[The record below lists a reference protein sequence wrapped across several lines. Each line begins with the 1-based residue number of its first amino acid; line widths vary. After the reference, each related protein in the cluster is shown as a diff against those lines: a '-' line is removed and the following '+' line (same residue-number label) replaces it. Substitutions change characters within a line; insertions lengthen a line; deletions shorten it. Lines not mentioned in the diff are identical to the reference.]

1 MWTQGIAANTTNSIH
16 CDSNHLTQNL
26 RSPTANDDFSSNFQE
41 TRRSGS
47 GRHEQFQPYIR
58 DRDLIELRGRCSQL
72 EKTVRWWS
80 DCTNNWREKWS
91 CVRDERNHLREEL
104 RRTKLALTALQ
115 RQNEEL
121 NHRLD
126 EFSISENKNDPQTL
140 AHVLETPNPTDSS
153 DKSKIE
159 QLERENSELKDQ
171 LALLTQRL
179 SRSDHHSRHRLRC
192 SRSSGASSCSGSR
205 SPSTSGSGCSGSHS
219 GSASASVSSHTSL
232 AASPT
237 PPKHDKQ
244 SKVDQSSGEPDK
256 SWSM

>member
-1 MWTQGIAANTTNSIH
+1 MWTQGIATNTTTSIH
-16 CDSNHLTQNL
+16 CDSNQLTQNL
-26 RSPTANDDFSSNFQE
+26 RSPTANGDFSSNFQE
-41 TRRSGS
+41 TRGSGS
-47 GRHEQFQPYIR
+47 GRREQFQPYIR
-58 DRDLIELRGRCSQL
+58 DRDLIELRGRCAQL

-121 NHRLD
+121 IHRLD
-126 EFSISENKNDPQTL
+126 EFSMSEDRNDSQTL
-140 AHVLETPNPTDSS
+140 DHVPATPNPTDSS
-153 DKSKIE
+153 EKVE

-171 LALLTQRL
+171 LVLLTQRL
-179 SRSDHHSRHRLRC
+179 SRSDHQSRHRLRC

-219 GSASASVSSHTSL
+219 GSASESVSSHTSL

-237 PPKHDKQ
+237 PPIHDKQ
-244 SKVDQSSGEPDK
+244 SKADQSSGQPGK